1 MNPKDDID
9 FLRAYQNTKE
19 REILLRQ
26 LIKQRKLTRT
36 TLVFLF
42 FIIVILI
49 FLQIFTKDST
59 PVMAST
65 MFVTMVNFGLFVHT
79 DLKIKILLTQ
89 QQGTPIE

>member
-1 MNPKDDID
+1 MNPKDDIH

-26 LIKQRKLTRT
+26 LIKQRKLTRIV
-36 TLVFLF
+36 LIFLF
-42 FIIVILI
+42 SMIVILI

-65 MFVTMVNFGLFVHT
+65 MFVTMVNFGIFVHT

-89 QQGTPIE
+89 KETTPIE